1 MKSPLLRSVAFTAL
15 LGVSSSSLGCGYILH
30 PERRGHHGGTISG
43 TTLVLDCLWLL
54 VFIVPGVVFL
64 VVDFTS
70 GAMYVSG
77 GGVVADATGKVKVK
91 VNDSKEAKTLRLR
104 VVDTTSNLVLDER
117 VVQVGPS
124 IHDKTV
130 EFDLSKAPHKAGKVS
145 LQIVDDHQPNELLQ
159 SLSFAY

>member
-1 MKSPLLRSVAFTAL
+1 MKSPLLRSVAFTTL
-15 LGVSSSSLGCGYILH
+15 LGVSSSQLGCGYILH
-30 PERRGHHGGTISG
+30 PERRGNHGGTISG

-54 VFIVPGVVFL
+54 AFVVPGVIFL
-64 VVDFTS
+64 IVDFTS

-77 GGVVADATGKVKVK
+77 GGVIADATGKVKVK
-91 VNDSKEAKTLRLR
+91 LNDSKEAKTLRLR
-104 VVDTTSNLVLDER
+104 VVDTTSKLVLDER

-130 EFDLSKAPHKAGKVS
+130 EFDLSKAPHKVGKVS
-145 LQIVDDHQPNELLQ
+145 LQIVDDHAPGELLQ

>member
-1 MKSPLLRSVAFTAL
+1 MKSPLLRSVAFTTL
-15 LGVSSSSLGCGYILH
+15 LGVSSSQLGCGYILH

-54 VFIVPGVVFL
+54 VFVVPGVIFL

-77 GGVVADATGKVKVK
+77 GGVIADANGKVKVK
-91 VNDSKEAKTLRLR
+91 LNDSKEAKTLRLR
-104 VVDTTSNLVLDER
+104 VVDTTSKLVLDER
-117 VVQVGPS
+117 VVQVGPT
-124 IHDKTV
+124 IHDKMV

-145 LQIVDDHQPNELLQ
+145 LQIVDDHAPAELLQ